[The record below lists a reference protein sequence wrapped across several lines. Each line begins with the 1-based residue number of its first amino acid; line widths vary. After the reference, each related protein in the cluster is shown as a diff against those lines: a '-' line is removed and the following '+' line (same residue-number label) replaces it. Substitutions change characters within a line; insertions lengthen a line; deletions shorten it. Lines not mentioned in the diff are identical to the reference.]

1 MSKSG
6 VRQVYNDLDPAI
18 VEAANVKLFQHK
30 LHVLLSMVSACSL
43 LCWTQGL
50 RSVRVGM

>member
-30 LHVLLSMVSACSL
+30 LQAVVLCILVQLMVGNAF
-43 LCWTQGL
+43 
-50 RSVRVGM
+50 